1 MIFTISVHFLF
12 LFFFDFLCFLFSL
25 ASFPSFS
32 LLPLFLLLSL
42 SLPPFLSQLLAAN
55 TSDENRAACAAT
67 TKPLIDAVEALTT
80 FASSPQFASTPAK
93 ISAQARIA
101 QEPIVMVLCFSRYVG
116 VVYFWVF

>member
-1 MIFTISVHFLF
+1 MFSFFSLSLLF
-12 LFFFDFLCFLFSL
+12 LSL
-25 ASFPSFS
+25 PSLSSLSFS
-32 LLPLFLLLSL
+32 SSL

-93 ISAQARIA
+93 ISAQARVA

-116 VVYFWVF
+116 VVYFPVFLGW